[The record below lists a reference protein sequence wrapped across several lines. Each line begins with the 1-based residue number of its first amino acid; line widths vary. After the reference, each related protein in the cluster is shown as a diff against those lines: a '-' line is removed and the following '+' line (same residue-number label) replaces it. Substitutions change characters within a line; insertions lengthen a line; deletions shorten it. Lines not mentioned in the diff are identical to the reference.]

1 MAKFRYVGD
10 EPREVSMLPTGDARR
25 VQPDELFDVDDKVAE
40 SYECQPQFYELV
52 ETAKAPAKAAK
63 RGDE

>member
-10 EPREVSMLPTGDARR
+10 EPREVSMLPTGDGRR
-25 VQPDELFDVDDKVAE
+25 LEPDELFDVDDKVAA

-52 ETAKAPAKAAK
+52 ETAKKSTPKKAA
-63 RGDE
+63 E